1 VRQFRLSHFLF
12 WRNKN
17 LILPFAVKTINVRQK
32 ITTAFLLLFSTFIYS
47 QENRFQ
53 VFFDFDISETNTTSS
68 NKLSQWISENP
79 TAIIDKIYGYCD
91 AVGTMEY
98 NDALSVKRAE
108 YVLQTLKANN
118 IKINETVEL
127 KGFGEQFAQATAQEA
142 NRKVTVYYTIPQK
155 EAPKSKLSEE
165 IKTLKAG
172 DKLTLKN
179 LNFYDRSG
187 IIVPA
192 SEPTLRELLTI
203 LTEKPNLKIEIQGH
217 ICCQLGTDLEDIA
230 TIRAK
235 AIYNFLIANGISS
248 SRLKYKGFGSTKP
261 IHPIPEKNEQ
271 ERNENRRV
279 EILVLQSE

>member
-1 VRQFRLSHFLF
+1 M
-12 WRNKN
+12 
-17 LILPFAVKTINVRQK
+17 RQK

-47 QENRFQ
+47 KENRFQ

-68 NKLSQWISENP
+68 SKLSQWISENP

-118 IKINETVEL
+118 IKINETIEL
-127 KGFGEQFAQATAQEA
+127 KGFGEQFVQATAQEA

-165 IKTLKAG
+165 IKTLKTG

-192 SEPTLRELLTI
+192 SEPILRELLTI

>member
-108 YVLQTLKANN
+108 YVLKTLKANN

-155 EAPKSKLSEE
+155 EALKSKLSEE
-165 IKTLKAG
+165 IKTLKIG

-192 SEPTLRELLTI
+192 SEPILRELLAI

-248 SRLKYKGFGSTKP
+248 SRLKYKGFGSTRP